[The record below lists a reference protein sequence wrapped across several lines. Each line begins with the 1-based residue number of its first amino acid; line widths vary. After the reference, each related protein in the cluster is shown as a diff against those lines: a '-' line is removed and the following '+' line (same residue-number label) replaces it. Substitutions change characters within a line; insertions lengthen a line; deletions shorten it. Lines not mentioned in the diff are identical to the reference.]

1 MKLCCSF
8 ALMKIKPKRL
18 WDSLIITINMRII
31 ILLCLFPLVCQAQL
45 NKNIWKASAIQSLA
59 GFADGTNQAYLF
71 HYHGQFG
78 SIRPNEEAW
87 KNKWVV
93 DPYGQV
99 RVGTERFWLS
109 SRSLVFL
116 TDFHHFT
123 RFVNHRSN
131 EGSALVYAIGHG
143 IKRKKW
149 YWYLA
154 DFSIMFSARS
164 IGFYGS
170 YNIIFK

>member
-1 MKLCCSF
+1 
-8 ALMKIKPKRL
+8 
-18 WDSLIITINMRII
+18 MRII
-31 ILLCLFPLVCQAQL
+31 ILLCLFPLISKAQL

-87 KNKWVV
+87 QNKWAK
-93 DPYGQV
+93 DDNGITI
-99 RVGTERFWLS
+99 VGTERFWLS

-123 RFVNHRSN
+123 RFVKHRSN
-131 EGSALVYAIGHG
+131 ECSALVYAIGHG
-143 IKRKKW
+143 VKKKKW
-149 YWYLA
+149 YWYFA

-170 YNIIFK
+170 YEFIFK

>member
-1 MKLCCSF
+1 MRRCCWYV
-8 ALMKIKPKRL
+8 LTKIKQKPL
-18 WDSLIITINMRII
+18 WGLLIIIINMRII
-31 ILLCLFPLVCQAQL
+31 IVLCLFPLLSQAQL

-78 SIRPNEEAW
+78 NIRPNEEAW
-87 KNKWVV
+87 RNKWAK
-93 DPYGQV
+93 DGNGITI
-99 RVGTERFWLS
+99 VGKERFWLS

-123 RFVNHRSN
+123 RFVTHRSN
-131 EGSALVYAIGHG
+131 EGSALFYAIGHG
-143 IKRKKW
+143 VKRKKW

-154 DFSIMFSARS
+154 DFSIMFSVRS

-170 YNIIFK
+170 YEIIFK

>member
-1 MKLCCSF
+1 
-8 ALMKIKPKRL
+8 
-18 WDSLIITINMRII
+18 MRII
-31 ILLCLFPLVCQAQL
+31 IVLCLFPLLSQAQL

-59 GFADGTNQAYLF
+59 GFADVTNQAYLF

-78 SIRPNEEAW
+78 NIRPNEEAW
-87 KNKWVV
+87 RNKWAK
-93 DPYGQV
+93 DGNGITI
-99 RVGTERFWLS
+99 VGKERFWLS

-123 RFVNHRSN
+123 RFVTHRSI
-131 EGSALVYAIGHG
+131 EGSALLYAIGHG
-143 IKRKKW
+143 VKRKKW

-154 DFSIMFSARS
+154 DFFIMFSARS

-170 YNIIFK
+170 YEIIFK